1 LQINKTIAGVVM
13 ALLLLFFAVGVVHL
27 FILRFESGDVYPA
40 YSSLRSDP
48 LGTRALYESLE
59 NIDSLSVHRNY
70 HLLKSLT
77 FEPQTTLFYLGAS
90 ADEFNWVPEEMI
102 EAFDRL
108 TRSGGRLV
116 LTFLPVTQTVEQ
128 KAAKRSK
135 QKKGTGKDTADTKTN
150 GNSQNK
156 QSGDKGKST
165 SPSERKSK
173 SQRSKGHRPSKDRG
187 QPHRV
192 SIKEHWGLGAAFK
205 ENLPVKDDKHLAVEA
220 TSKRKDLPPVI
231 SWHTNLY
238 FDLFDSAWQT
248 LYSYEGLPLI
258 VERSFGKGSIL
269 VCADSYFLSNEAL
282 WSERHP
288 RLLVWLIGAH
298 SNLIFD
304 EAHFGIYKQPS
315 VAQLIRR
322 YRFHWF
328 FAALAVL
335 ALLFVW
341 KSAAYF
347 VPPPVDDG
355 LTGAEVVS
363 EKDYTQGL
371 IALLRRNI
379 AGNQIL
385 QVCAKEWGQTFKK
398 SKRIRGN
405 TMERIRD
412 LMGTGTADLKKSGDP
427 VKEYREISKVINRD
441 GIYSR
446 SRGKRI

>member
-1 LQINKTIAGVVM
+1 MLKNKTIAGVVM
-13 ALLLLFFAVGVVHL
+13 ALLLLFFAVGVAHL
-27 FILRFESGDVYPA
+27 FVLRFESGDVYPA

-59 NIDSLSVHRNY
+59 NIDSLSVDRNY

-77 FEPQTTLFYLGAS
+77 FEPQTTFFYLGAS
-90 ADEFNWVPEEMI
+90 ADEFNWVSEEMI
-102 EAFDRL
+102 EVFDRL

-116 LTFLPVTQTVEQ
+116 LTFLPVTQTYEQ
-128 KAAKRSK
+128 KAANRPLPK
-135 QKKGTGKDTADTKTN
+135 KDTVK
-150 GNSQNK
+150 
-156 QSGDKGKST
+156 
-165 SPSERKSK
+165 
-173 SQRSKGHRPSKDRG
+173 
-187 QPHRV
+187 
-192 SIKEHWGLGAAFK
+192 HWGIGTAFK

-238 FDLFDSAWQT
+238 FELLDSAWQT

-288 RLLVWLIGAH
+288 QLLVWLIGAH
-298 SNLIFD
+298 SKIIFD

-347 VPPPVDDG
+347 VPPSADDG
-355 LTGAEVVS
+355 LNGAEVVS

-379 AGNQIL
+379 AGSQIL
-385 QVCAKEWGQTFKK
+385 QVCAGEWVQTFKK
-398 SKRIRGN
+398 SKRIRGI
-405 TMERIRD
+405 TLERVRG
-412 LMGTGTADLKKSGDP
+412 LAETGTADLKKSKDP
-427 VKEYREISKVINRD
+427 VKEYREINKVINRD
-441 GIYSR
+441 GVYSR

>member
-1 LQINKTIAGVVM
+1 LQKNKTIAGVVM

-70 HLLKSLT
+70 HLFKSLT
-77 FEPQTTLFYLGAS
+77 FEPQTTLFYLGVS
-90 ADEFNWVPEEMI
+90 ADEFNWVSEEMM
-102 EAFDRL
+102 EVFDRL

-116 LTFLPVTQTVEQ
+116 LTFLPVTQRYEQ
-128 KAAKRSK
+128 KAAKRSP
-135 QKKGTGKDTADTKTN
+135 DTKNN
-150 GNSQNK
+150 GDFQDK
-156 QSGDKGKST
+156 QPGDKGKPT
-165 SPSERKSK
+165 SPSGRKSE
-173 SQRSKGHRPSKDRG
+173 SQRTNGHRSSKDRG

-192 SIKEHWGLGAAFK
+192 SIKEHWGIGAAFK
-205 ENLPVKDDKHLAVEA
+205 EYLPVKDDKHLAVEA

-238 FDLFDSAWQT
+238 FDLFDSSWQT

-258 VERSFGKGSIL
+258 VERPFGKGSIL

-347 VPPPVDDG
+347 VPPSVDDG

-385 QVCAKEWGQTFKK
+385 QVCAREWGQTFKK

-405 TMERIRD
+405 TLERIRG
-412 LMGTGTADLKKSGDP
+412 LVGTGTADLKKSRDP